1 MTISLGATGTTPTG
15 TGSGTGTTSLSVTPP
30 AHNLGDLL
38 LLYVHVKPETATITT
53 PAGWTAVTN
62 AEAAGGGG
70 TTGLD
75 AGPTRAAWYWRNGDQ
90 RTTAVSVTF
99 GGSPNCCQG
108 QILALRSSIADASW
122 SVAGANGVDSTTGT
136 PFTAVMG
143 SDPGI
148 TTADMVVVFGGIP
161 TDVTTPAQFSAETL
175 TATGLTSGSVTE
187 IAEPET
193 TRGND
198 LGGVLCRW
206 TPTGGPSSGAATF
219 SATAGGTTTNVR
231 GPIILVR
238 AREVAAATIIPTAHR
253 QLVAA

>member
-1 MTISLGATGTTPTG
+1 MTISYITQGTTPTG
-15 TGSGTGTTSLSVTPP
+15 TGSGTGTTSVSVTPP
-30 AHNLGDLL
+30 ANEMGDLL
-38 LLYVHVKPETATITT
+38 LMYVHTKPDTATINT
-53 PAGWTAVTN
+53 PEGWQAVSN
-62 AEAAGGGG
+62 GSASGGGG

-75 AGPTRAAWYWRNGDQ
+75 AGPTKAAWFWRTGDG
-90 RTTAVSVTF
+90 RTTAVTVSITS
-99 GGSPNCCQG
+99 GNSSMA
-108 QILALRSSIADASW
+108 QILVLRSSIPDASW

-148 TTADMVVVFGGIP
+148 TSGDMVVVFGGIP
-161 TDVTTPAQFSAETL
+161 TDVSTPAQFSAETL

-193 TRGND
+193 TQGND
-198 LGGVLCRW
+198 IGGVLCRW
-206 TPTGGPSSGAATF
+206 SPSAGPASSAATF

-238 AREVAAATIIPTAHR
+238 AREVAAALVIPTAHR